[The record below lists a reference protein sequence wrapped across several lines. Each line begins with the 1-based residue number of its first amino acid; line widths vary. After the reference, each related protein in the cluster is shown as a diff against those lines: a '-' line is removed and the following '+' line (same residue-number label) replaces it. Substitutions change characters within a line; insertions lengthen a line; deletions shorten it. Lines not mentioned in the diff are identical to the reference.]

1 MIRSVRLPSPALPPF
16 TLADNPVLSLA
27 SPFNTVNLDRPSPLS
42 SLIKT
47 TAGFTGTS
55 LTTARVIDYKPD
67 KIEDFVVAYC
77 PSCEEPFVL
86 LSSPALTLAN
96 SHVCPLLSRLPK
108 GSTKC
113 VEHDQVAYMFQFAL
127 LLSDDS
133 LPPAHPSSP
142 RLLLEFTGRHAVRP
156 PSLSL
161 PLRPL
166 TPSVSLG
173 CVLPRPTSLF
183 IPLRSLGFTFR
194 TRLSPPSTR
203 TLTRQ
208 PPDSQA

>member
-42 SLIKT
+42 SLVKT

-77 PSCEEPFVL
+77 PSCEEPLVL
-86 LSSPALTLAN
+86 LSS
-96 SHVCPLLSRLPK
+96 SPLLSSLKPLLVVFRSLSK
-108 GSTKC
+108 GLTKC

-133 LPPAHPSSP
+133 LPPAHPSSS
-142 RLLLEFTGRHAVRP
+142 RLLLEFTGRHAVR
-156 PSLSL
+156 LH
-161 PLRPL
+161 
-166 TPSVSLG
+166 
-173 CVLPRPTSLF
+173 
-183 IPLRSLGFTFR
+183 
-194 TRLSPPSTR
+194 SPHM
-203 TLTRQ
+203 LL
-208 PPDSQA
+208 